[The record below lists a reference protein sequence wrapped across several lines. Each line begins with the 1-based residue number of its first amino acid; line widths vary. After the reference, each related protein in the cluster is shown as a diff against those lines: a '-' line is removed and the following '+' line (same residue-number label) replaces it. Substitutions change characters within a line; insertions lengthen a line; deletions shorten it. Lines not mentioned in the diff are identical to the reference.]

1 MNKKIQRLQKLAQKA
16 SLALGKFEDALEK
29 AKEQRNWET
38 ICIAEG
44 ICPEA
49 DVGDWMC

>member
-16 SLALGKFEDALEK
+16 AEALGKFEDALDK
-29 AKEQRNWET
+29 AKAQRNWET